1 MQRSSDKKLAAPR
14 RGAKGAEDNHGRRYL
29 PPTYL
34 LTMSATDLEYI
45 GDASA
50 QLVRAVRGFLG
61 FANELAD
68 RHPRRFLAVRSD
80 FLS

>member
-1 MQRSSDKKLAAPR
+1 MERSSDKKLAAPR
-14 RGAKGAEDNHGRRYL
+14 RGAKGAEDKGSWPYF
-29 PPTYL
+29 